1 MRGVCGKCSKSFIGR
16 ILAYTFLLMLGV
28 PPENWKLPFL
38 FTFSLSLAAF
48 SSALVSPSAVF
59 AYSCFL
65 WCAVAA
71 ILPVTTG
78 CSGALYRAAWQH
90 LGSLDIT
97 KPTPKCMDTPLLK
110 TSSFFFFFLFNL
122 VCKIFWFSHPLPL
135 PFSIV
140 PSHHPSFST
149 RQTLGCTASGF
160 KTRRFDLHEVLAYAS
175 LLLRRSQCV
184 CMCVKRMLMWVGV
197 GPCNQTEDDN
207 PGGHIVWASTLSS
220 TDGRRDKE
228 TASFRQ
234 RQERAAIHFHT
245 SLFNFVF
252 DSHLT
257 DPIATMKPAF
267 VSIDSLTGSS
277 SARGSLILS
286 TCYDWTEW
294 ENNECFLAFL
304 WILYFF

>member
-1 MRGVCGKCSKSFIGR
+1 MHCLGFQDKEIWLAWGLGLCISPFKALSVC
-16 ILAYTFLLMLGV
+16 V
-28 PPENWKLPFL
+28 
-38 FTFSLSLAAF
+38 
-48 SSALVSPSAVF
+48 
-59 AYSCFL
+59 
-65 WCAVAA
+65 
-71 ILPVTTG
+71 
-78 CSGALYRAAWQH
+78 H
-90 LGSLDIT
+90 
-97 KPTPKCMDTPLLK
+97 
-110 TSSFFFFFLFNL
+110 
-122 VCKIFWFSHPLPL
+122 VCKAHANVGW
-135 PFSIV
+135 
-140 PSHHPSFST
+140 
-149 RQTLGCTASGF
+149 CW
-160 KTRRFDLHEVLAYAS
+160 S
-175 LLLRRSQCV
+175 LQSDWRWQSR
-184 CMCVKRMLMWVGV
+184 
-197 GPCNQTEDDN
+197 
-207 PGGHIVWASTLSS
+207 GHIVWASTLSS